1 MKKAHGI
8 SCFGMPLSWM
18 RKVFQQGMKGRKS
31 VLLVPDVR
39 AFARI
44 EGKVADRGDEAIDA
58 KGEDAKT
65 DISPGAGSPA
75 IRFEGRMVD
84 DEAPDEAEEEGEE
97 EASEVVVHGWT
108 PFLFVLG

>member
-1 MKKAHGI
+1 
-8 SCFGMPLSWM
+8 MPLSWM
-18 RKVFQQGMKGRKS
+18 RKVFQQRMKGRKS